1 VGIMLHRNT
10 HRDRTEVYVDMKNA
24 QYKDESW
31 RVPADSTNNV
41 PADWSVFKNWC
52 DFNPDMYVSAVYKLL
67 P

>member
-1 VGIMLHRNT
+1 
-10 HRDRTEVYVDMKNA
+10 MKNA